1 MYNKMNED
9 EIKED
14 FCGACATIP
23 IAIVGGVIA
32 SSSQNSNYKKNKKII
47 LWIGVS
53 ITVIS
58 LLVAVYFLLKCKTC
72 R

>member
-1 MYNKMNED
+1 MNEKE
-9 EIKED
+9 EIKEE
-14 FCGACATIP
+14 FCGACAAIP
-23 IAIVGGVIA
+23 VALVGGVIA
-32 SSSQNSNYKKNKKII
+32 SSSSQINYKKNKKII

-58 LLVAVYFLLKCKTC
+58 IIIAIYFLLQCKTC

>member
-1 MYNKMNED
+1 MNEYED
-9 EIKED
+9 EYQIKED
-14 FCGACATIP
+14 FCGACAAIP
-23 IAIVGGVIA
+23 IALVGGAIA
-32 SSSQNSNYKKNKKII
+32 SSQSSNYKKNKKII

-58 LLVAVYFLLKCKTC
+58 LLVAIYFLLQCKNC

>member
-1 MYNKMNED
+1 MINKENNE

-14 FCGACATIP
+14 FCGACVAIP
-23 IAIVGGVIA
+23 IALIGSGITA
-32 SSSQNSNYKKNKKII
+32 SQSSNYKKNKKII
-47 LWIGVS
+47 LYIGIF

-58 LLVAVYFLLKCKTC
+58 VIISIYFLLKCKNC

>member
-1 MYNKMNED
+1 MNEKN
-9 EIKED
+9 EIKEE
-14 FCGACATIP
+14 FCGACAAIP
-23 IAIVGGVIA
+23 VALVGGVIA

-58 LLVAVYFLLKCKTC
+58 LLVAVYFLLQCKNC